1 MESTLSNPF
10 SINDGGTP
18 PSKVKLLSSFSFT
31 VNSKP
36 SILSRKQ
43 FSDSSRRFNVKCS
56 NRHYNFIQRTSK
68 FVSFSVSST
77 SKCLIQ
83 ENTCTPI
90 LSFGQKNGS
99 LLEWVRKSIVLALF
113 CIVIGFV
120 PVKKLQKPAIAVSF
134 AGLFTREEKK
144 EEVQTKKDHEYS
156 DYTQELL
163 GKVLVLL
170 QRIEEAKSSKGDI
183 KEVRGALKEVKLR
196 KEELRGKILD
206 LVSNE
211 LREPKNELSKL
222 VKRSEE
228 IFVSV
233 TKKKNTYVKK
243 VDADGEEKEK
253 IRRLEK
259 SMEAAEKEYDEIAV
273 KIDEIEDII
282 LRKETMAYSV
292 GLRELSF
299 IAREAELLVER
310 FVRDLRSQNVKSVPD
325 STTTKLS
332 RSDIRRDLE
341 MAQRECWEQMILPAV
356 LDVEDDSKLPMRSNT
371 KGFVVDI
378 KNALEES
385 RELQSKVEARIRQK
399 MGKFGD
405 EKQFLVST
413 PVDEVVKGYPEAELK
428 WMFGEKEVVVPKAIR
443 SHLFH
448 GWKKW
453 REEAKADLKRDLLED
468 TDFGKQYIAQ
478 RQERILLERDRVV
491 GKTWYNDEKKRWEMD
506 PIAVPYAV
514 SKKLVES
521 ARIRHDWGA
530 MYVGFKGDD
539 KEYYVNVQ
547 EYETLFEDFGGFDGL
562 YLKLLASGVPT
573 AVQLMWI
580 PLTELDLRQQFL
592 LATSLSSQFI
602 SGLWKSESVSYWR
615 NWGFEKIQNLN
626 DDIMMMIIFPVLD
639 FIVPYPVRMKL
650 GMAWPEEAFQ
660 TVGSTWYLE
669 WQSTADISFRT
680 RKKDGIRWYL
690 LFYIKSA
697 VYAFVLFNVLRL
709 VKKKAPRLLGFGPIR
724 RDPNKEKLRRVKGY
738 FKFRLRRTLKRKK
751 EGVDPITT
759 AFDQMKR
766 VKNPPIRLKDF
777 ASVDSMR
784 EEINEVVAF
793 LQNSSAFREMGARP
807 PRGVLIVGERG
818 TGKTSLAMAVAA
830 EARVPLVEVKAQ
842 QLEAGLWVGQSASNV
857 RELFQTA
864 RELAP
869 VIIFVEDFDQF
880 AGVRGKY
887 IHTKKQDHEAF
898 INQLLVELDGFEKQ
912 DGVVLMATTRNLAQ
926 IDQALQRPGRMDRV
940 FHLQRP
946 TQMEREQ
953 ILKIAAK
960 ETMDNELIDFV
971 DWKRV
976 AEKTALLRPVE
987 LKLVPVA
994 LEGSAFRSKFLD
1006 TDELMSYCS
1015 WFATFSFAV
1024 PRWIRETKIVNAGS
1038 RWMVNHMGLS
1048 LTNEDLNSVV
1058 DLMEPYGQISNG
1070 IEFLTP
1076 PLDDWTRETK
1086 FPHAV
1091 WASGRA
1097 LISLLLP
1104 NFDVVD
1110 NVWLEPLAWEGIGCT
1125 KISKTKS
1132 EGSVNGNV
1140 ETRSYLEKKLV
1151 FCFGSYIA
1159 SQMLLPFGEDN
1170 FLSASELQQ
1179 GQEIATRMVIQYG
1192 WGPDDSPAVYYASNA
1207 TTALSMGDKHE
1218 YEIAAKVEAM
1228 YNLAYDKANEMLQ
1241 KNRRVL
1247 QNIVDELLEFEILTG
1262 MDLERIL
1269 VENGGIQEKEPFF
1282 LSTSGVKKLPS
1293 SSSVDGGSSS
1303 GLVLLGAPTT

>member
-10 SINDGGTP
+10 SINDGGAP
-18 PSKVKLLSSFSFT
+18 PSKVKLLSSFSST
-31 VNSKP
+31 INLKP

-43 FSDSSRRFNVKCS
+43 FSNSSRRFSVKCS

-83 ENTCTPI
+83 ENSYTPI
-90 LSFGQKNGS
+90 LSFGHKNGS
-99 LLEWVRKSIVLALF
+99 LFEWVRKSIVLALF

-144 EEVQTKKDHEYS
+144 EEVQKDHEYS

-163 GKVLVLL
+163 GKVSVLL

-183 KEVRGALKEVKLR
+183 KEVRGALEEVKLK

-206 LVSNE
+206 SVSNE
-211 LREPKNELSKL
+211 LREPKSELSKL

-228 IFVSV
+228 IFVSA

-243 VDADGEEKEK
+243 VDADDEEKEK
-253 IRRLEK
+253 IRKLEK
-259 SMEAAEKEYDEIAV
+259 SMEVAEKEYDEIAV
-273 KIDEIEDII
+273 KIDEIEDMIS
-282 LRKETMAYSV
+282 RTETMAYSI

-310 FVRDLRSQNVKSVPD
+310 FVRDLRSQSVKSAPD

-332 RSDIRRDLE
+332 RSDILRDLE

-356 LDVEDDSKLPMRSNT
+356 LDVEDDSKLPTRSNT

-405 EKQFLVST
+405 EKQFLVTT

-428 WMFGEKEVVVPKAIR
+428 WMFGEKEVVVPKAIQ

-530 MYVGFKGDD
+530 MYVGLKGDD

-592 LATSLSSQFI
+592 L
-602 SGLWKSESVSYWR
+602 
-615 NWGFEKIQNLN
+615 
-626 DDIMMMIIFPVLD
+626 
-639 FIVPYPVRMKL
+639 
-650 GMAWPEEAFQ
+650 
-660 TVGSTWYLE
+660 
-669 WQSTADISFRT
+669 
-680 RKKDGIRWYL
+680 
-690 LFYIKSA
+690 
-697 VYAFVLFNVLRL
+697 
-709 VKKKAPRLLGFGPIR
+709 
-724 RDPNKEKLRRVKGY
+724 
-738 FKFRLRRTLKRKK
+738 
-751 EGVDPITT
+751 
-759 AFDQMKR
+759 
-766 VKNPPIRLKDF
+766 
-777 ASVDSMR
+777 
-784 EEINEVVAF
+784 
-793 LQNSSAFREMGARP
+793 
-807 PRGVLIVGERG
+807 
-818 TGKTSLAMAVAA
+818 
-830 EARVPLVEVKAQ
+830 
-842 QLEAGLWVGQSASNV
+842 
-857 RELFQTA
+857 
-864 RELAP
+864 
-869 VIIFVEDFDQF
+869 
-880 AGVRGKY
+880 
-887 IHTKKQDHEAF
+887 
-898 INQLLVELDGFEKQ
+898 
-912 DGVVLMATTRNLAQ
+912 
-926 IDQALQRPGRMDRV
+926 
-940 FHLQRP
+940 
-946 TQMEREQ
+946 
-953 ILKIAAK
+953 
-960 ETMDNELIDFV
+960 
-971 DWKRV
+971 
-976 AEKTALLRPVE
+976 
-987 LKLVPVA
+987 
-994 LEGSAFRSKFLD
+994 
-1006 TDELMSYCS
+1006 
-1015 WFATFSFAV
+1015 
-1024 PRWIRETKIVNAGS
+1024 
-1038 RWMVNHMGLS
+1038 
-1048 LTNEDLNSVV
+1048 
-1058 DLMEPYGQISNG
+1058 
-1070 IEFLTP
+1070 
-1076 PLDDWTRETK
+1076 
-1086 FPHAV
+1086 
-1091 WASGRA
+1091 
-1097 LISLLLP
+1097 
-1104 NFDVVD
+1104 
-1110 NVWLEPLAWEGIGCT
+1110 
-1125 KISKTKS
+1125 
-1132 EGSVNGNV
+1132 
-1140 ETRSYLEKKLV
+1140 
-1151 FCFGSYIA
+1151 
-1159 SQMLLPFGEDN
+1159 
-1170 FLSASELQQ
+1170 
-1179 GQEIATRMVIQYG
+1179 IATHMVIQYG
-1192 WGPDDSPAVYYASNA
+1192 WGPDDSPAIYYASNA

-1218 YEIAAKVEAM
+1218 YEMAAKVEAM

-1241 KNRRVL
+1241 KNSRVL

-1262 MDLERIL
+1262 KDLERIF

-1282 LSTSGVKKLPS
+1282 LSKSGVENLPS

-1303 GLVLLGAPTT
+1303 GLVLLGVPTT

>member
-10 SINDGGTP
+10 SINDGGAP
-18 PSKVKLLSSFSFT
+18 PYKVNLLSSFSSTISF
-31 VNSKP
+31 KP
-36 SILSRKQ
+36 SVLSIKQ
-43 FSDSSRRFNVKCS
+43 FCTSSRRFSVKCS
-56 NRHYNFIQRTSK
+56 NRHYNFFQRTSK

-77 SKCLIQ
+77 PNCVIQ
-83 ENTCTPI
+83 ENSYTPI
-90 LSFGQKNGS
+90 LSCGQKNES

-134 AGLFTREEKK
+134 AGLFTKEEKK
-144 EEVQTKKDHEYS
+144 EEVQKNKDHEYS

-163 GKVLVLL
+163 GKVSVLL
-170 QRIEEAKSSKGDI
+170 QRIEEAKSSKCDI
-183 KEVRGALKEVKLR
+183 KEVRGALKEVKLK

-206 LVSNE
+206 SVSNE
-211 LREPKNELSKL
+211 LKEPKNKLSKL

-228 IFVSV
+228 IFVSA
-233 TKKKNTYVKK
+233 TRKKNSYVKK
-243 VDADGEEKEK
+243 VDADDEEKEK

-273 KIDEIEDII
+273 KIDEIEDMIS
-282 LRKETMAYSV
+282 RKETMAYSI

-299 IAREAELLVER
+299 IALEAELLVER
-310 FVRDLRSQNVKSVPD
+310 FVRDLRSQNVKSAPD
-325 STTTKLS
+325 RTTTKLS
-332 RSDIRRDLE
+332 RSDIQRDLE

-356 LDVEDDSKLPMRSNT
+356 LDVEDDSKLPARSNT

-428 WMFGEKEVVVPKAIR
+428 WMFGEKEVVAPKAIR

-468 TDFGKQYIAQ
+468 TDFGKQYVAH

-530 MYVGFKGDD
+530 MYVGLKGDD

-573 AVQLMWI
+573 AIQLMWI

-602 SGLWKSESVSYWR
+602 SGLWKSENVSYWR
-615 NWGFEKIQNLN
+615 NWGFVKIQNLN

-639 FIVPYPVRMKL
+639 FIVPYPVRMRL

-690 LFYIKSA
+690 LFYIKTA

-724 RDPNKEKLRRVKGY
+724 RDPNREKLRRVKSY

-793 LQNSSAFREMGARP
+793 LQNPSAFREMGARP

-960 ETMDNELIDFV
+960 ETMDNEFIDFV
-971 DWKRV
+971 DWKKV

-1024 PRWIRETKIVNAGS
+1024 PRWIRKTKIVKASS
-1038 RWMVNHMGLS
+1038 RWMVNHLGLS
-1048 LTNEDLNSVV
+1048 LTKEDLNSVV

-1076 PLDDWTRETK
+1076 PLDDWTREAK

-1097 LISLLLP
+1097 LIALLLP

-1170 FLSASELQQ
+1170 FLSSSELQQ
-1179 GQEIATRMVIQYG
+1179 AQEIATRMVIQYG
-1192 WGPDDSPAVYYASNA
+1192 WGPDDSPAIYYASNA

-1218 YEIAAKVEAM
+1218 YEMAAKVEAM

-1241 KNRRVL
+1241 KNRGVL

-1262 MDLERIL
+1262 VDLERIF
-1269 VENGGIQEKEPFF
+1269 VEKGGIQEKEPFF
-1282 LSTSGVKKLPS
+1282 LSTSRVKKLSS